1 LKFDPPR
8 SGSGNT
14 EEVLMFE
21 KIANIFRIPDLRKR
35 VLFTLGLLA
44 VYRLGAFIPTPGINS
59 TALAQFFNANS
70 QSALGLADLFTGGNL
85 RKLTIFALGIM
96 PYITASI
103 IFQLLTVIYE
113 PLAKLQKEGELGRRK
128 ITQWTRYVT
137 VLLGVIQSF
146 AISLTLTTS
155 SANMVTIPRAAFIPM
170 CVITLTA
177 GTAFIMW
184 LGEQITERGIGNGM
198 SLLIFT
204 GIVVGLPRGIYDLY
218 DKARD
223 SAWGPFTPIALVLL
237 VAVMAAVVAF
247 IVFVERSERRI
258 PVQYAKRIVGRKM
271 MGGQSTHLPLRVNSG
286 GVMPIIFASSILSA
300 PLLFSQIHYQGVMLQ
315 DNSFLGPIFRN
326 LIPGE
331 PWYVLLNTVA
341 IIFFAYFYI
350 SIVFRPDDIADNMR
364 KYGGFIPG
372 IRPGRRT
379 SDFINDVLTRIT
391 LVGAVYLVVVQLI
404 PTMMMSGIHFNH
416 LWLIGR
422 AFDSLPAWM
431 TNGLG
436 VKFYFGGTS
445 LLIVVGVAMDTVQ
458 QVESQLIMRHYDG
471 FSPKSGRIRGRR
483 SW

>member
-1 LKFDPPR
+1 
-8 SGSGNT
+8 
-14 EEVLMFE
+14 M
-21 KIANIFRIPDLRKR
+21 
-35 VLFTLGLLA
+35 LA
-44 VYRLGAFIPTPGINS
+44 D
-59 TALAQFFNANS
+59 FFNQNS
-70 QSALGLADLFTGGNL
+70 GSALGLVDLFSGGNL
-85 RKLTIFALGIM
+85 RRLTVFALGIM

-113 PLAKLQKEGELGRRK
+113 PLAKLQKEGEIGRRK

-137 VLLGVIQSF
+137 VLLGIVQST
-146 AISLTLTTS
+146 AIALTLTNTS
-155 SANMVTIPRAAFIPM
+155 TGSSMVTIPKAGFVPL
-170 CVITLTA
+170 CVLTLTA

-204 GIVVGLPRGIYDLY
+204 GIVVGIPKGIADLY
-218 DKARD
+218 SKATT
-223 SAWGPFTPIALVLL
+223 SAWGGFTPIGILL
-237 VAVMAAVVAF
+237 LLAMMVAVVAF

-271 MGGQSTHLPLRVNSG
+271 MSGGSTHLPLKVNSG
-286 GVMPIIFASSILSA
+286 GVMPVIFATSILSA
-300 PLLFSQIHYQGVMLQ
+300 PLLISGM
-315 DNSFLGPIFRN
+315 SFFGSPQLKDTTFFGPILRA
-326 LIPGE
+326 IAPGE
-331 PWYVLLNTVA
+331 PLYELLVVVA

-391 LVGAVYLVVVQLI
+391 LVGAIYLIIIMLI
-404 PTMMMSGIHFNH
+404 PTMLISGIHFNH
-416 LWLIGR
+416 LPGIGPL
-422 AFDSLPAWM
+422 FDRLPAFV
-431 TNGLG
+431 TGGLG
-436 VKFYFGGTS
+436 LNFYFGGTS

-458 QVESQLIMRHYDG
+458 QIESQLIMRHYDG
-471 FSPKSGRIRGRR
+471 FSPKSGRIRGKR